1 VIPLEKITSFCFG
14 ASYAVALL
22 VELLQLVRPRP
33 VQRLVALGFGAAGL
47 LAHTLYLIVQ
57 RPSLG
62 APAGSLLFLSW
73 ILAVFYLYGSIHH
86 RELAWGVF
94 VLPIVLGLVVL
105 TRAVPADESGAGPWL
120 APFDALRGDRF
131 WGIVHGS
138 LLLLAAVGGCVGF
151 VASIM
156 YLVQAR
162 RLRLKAA
169 PGKGV
174 QMLSLERIELM
185 NRRAINLAFPLFTAG
200 VLVGV
205 ALLVHRADQLN
216 GWTDPKIIGA
226 LFLWLVFGLLLY
238 LRYGAHVRGRALAV
252 WTIVAFVLLVVTL
265 ASSHSA
271 VQGGTP

>member
-1 VIPLEKITSFCFG
+1 MLDKITSFCFG

-22 VELLQLVRPRP
+22 LELWQLFRPRP
-33 VQRLVALGFGAAGL
+33 VQRLVALGFAAAGL
-47 LAHTLYLIVQ
+47 LAHTVYLIVQ
-57 RPSLG
+57 KPSL
-62 APAGSLLFLSW
+62 ASPAGSLFFLTW

-86 RELAWGVF
+86 QQLAWGVF
-94 VLPIVLGLVVL
+94 VLPIVLGLIVL
-105 TRAVPADESGAGPWL
+105 ARAIPADESTPGPWL
-120 APFDALRGDRF
+120 GAIDALRGERF
-131 WGIVHGS
+131 WGIVHGG

-185 NRRAINLAFPLFTAG
+185 NRRAINLAFPLLTAG
-200 VLVGV
+200 VLVGL
-205 ALLVHRADQLN
+205 ALLFHRAEQLH
-216 GWTDPKIIGA
+216 GLTDPKIIGA
-226 LFLWLVFGLLLY
+226 FFLWLVFALLLY

-252 WTIVAFVLLVVTL
+252 WTIIAFVLLVVTL